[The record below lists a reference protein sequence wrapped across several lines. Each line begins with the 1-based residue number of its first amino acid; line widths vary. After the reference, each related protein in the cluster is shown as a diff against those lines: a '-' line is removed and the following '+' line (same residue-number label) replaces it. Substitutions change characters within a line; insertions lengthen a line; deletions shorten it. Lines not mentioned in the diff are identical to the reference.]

1 MPEDVGSVR
10 QQIGEI
16 LGTVKGL
23 ADQLKEVKEDGV
35 RREDRLTSEIR
46 TIKHEQRQAD
56 QVITS
61 KMELLTAQFR
71 ELDSK
76 ARIISEELTRVK
88 RSVEELEKL
97 REPVQK
103 LQALRERVVAY
114 GLVVTTIGGVIWWF
128 VSPYVSEFLHR
139 LFFGAPK

>member
-1 MPEDVGSVR
+1 MPEDAGTVR

-16 LGTVKGL
+16 LGTVRSL
-23 ADQLKEVKEDGV
+23 AESVKEVKQDSE

-46 TIKHEQRQAD
+46 TIKHEQRQSD

-76 ARIISEELTRVK
+76 TRVISEELTTVK
-88 RSVEELEKL
+88 RSVAEMEAPVKKMRQLHERLAVWVLALTSMGGAVWWIISPFITELIHK
-97 REPVQK
+97 
-103 LQALRERVVAY
+103 
-114 GLVVTTIGGVIWWF
+114 IF
-128 VSPYVSEFLHR
+128 SP
-139 LFFGAPK
+139 K

>member
-1 MPEDVGSVR
+1 MPEDAGTVR

-16 LGTVKGL
+16 LGTVRSL
-23 ADQLKEVKEDGV
+23 AESVKEVKQDSE

-46 TIKHEQRQAD
+46 TIKHEQRQSD

-76 ARIISEELTRVK
+76 TRVISEELTTVK
-88 RSVEELEKL
+88 RSVAEMEA
-97 REPVQK
+97 PVK
-103 LQALRERVVAY
+103 KIKALHDRMVIW
-114 GLVVTTIGGVIWWF
+114 GLAVMSIGGAIWWVINPF
-128 VSPYVSEFLHR
+128 ITELIHKIFSP
-139 LFFGAPK
+139 K